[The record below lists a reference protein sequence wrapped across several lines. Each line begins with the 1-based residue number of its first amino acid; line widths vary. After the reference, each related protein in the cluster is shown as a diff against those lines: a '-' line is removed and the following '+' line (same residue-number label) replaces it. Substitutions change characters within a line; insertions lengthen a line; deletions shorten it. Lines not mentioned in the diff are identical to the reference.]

1 MTESHPRITKI
12 SISNYRSIGRDQCIG
27 LGRMTVL
34 VGPNGS
40 GKSNVVD
47 VLGFVRDAMQM
58 GLSGAIADRGGIGAV
73 RRWSSGHPHNVSI
86 KLNVALESGP
96 GSYSFEIASD
106 RKEEFRV
113 RSEEAVVFTDQGSV
127 RFTVERGKWNGPEG
141 LEPKVSGTSL
151 ALPTIAGDERF
162 RHLFELLVCPVIY
175 SIYPDTLRQPQKY
188 SPDRPMHR
196 HGDNWVSILRDQEQS
211 TWKPEI
217 VAGLERLTGNIKDV
231 KVSEV
236 AGYLVAQFRHVS
248 NKQGKWFEAVQES
261 DGTLRVAGIL
271 TALLQEPPLPI
282 VGIEEPELTVHPRA
296 LPLLMDYLRQ
306 ASKRSQ
312 VLITTHSPELLN
324 LVEVEEVRVV
334 EYTNGGTIICPLADN
349 QREAISNH
357 LIRLGELMTTEGLQ
371 QEQLGLTEQ

>member
-1 MTESHPRITKI
+1 MTEFHPRITKI

-96 GSYSFEIASD
+96 GSYSFEIAGD
-106 RKEEFRV
+106 RKEKFRV

-175 SIYPDTLRQPQKY
+175 SIYPDTLRQP
-188 SPDRPMHR
+188 R
-196 HGDNWVSILRDQEQS
+196 S
-211 TWKPEI
+211 T
-217 VAGLERLTGNIKDV
+217 VLTGRCTGMATIGSLFYEIRN
-231 KVSEV
+231 SQR
-236 AGYLVAQFRHVS
+236 GNRRSWRGLS
-248 NKQGKWFEAVQES
+248 GS
-261 DGTLRVAGIL
+261 LGIS
-271 TALLQEPPLPI
+271 
-282 VGIEEPELTVHPRA
+282 R
-296 LPLLMDYLRQ
+296 MSR
-306 ASKRSQ
+306 
-312 VLITTHSPELLN
+312 
-324 LVEVEEVRVV
+324 
-334 EYTNGGTIICPLADN
+334 
-349 QREAISNH
+349 
-357 LIRLGELMTTEGLQ
+357 
-371 QEQLGLTEQ
+371 